1 MLEVTNVLTRSL
13 KRFLVAGLVA
23 LSSAGA
29 FAGQPVE
36 APAVV
41 LVKTFADGRSTHTV
55 VTARKSGS
63 WTPMFPRL
71 KGWTPP
77 PGQLP
82 VSALGVSHALTTQ
95 GVSLQ
100 VSVMRGSPHQQED
113 QVDSFVLRFHQ
124 QPVRVEALREYG
136 LEPVTFSLIP
146 LDPTTLIAPG
156 VANRTAGLAVEN
168 IETVT
173 DPDPRYRVTIRNLT
187 QKAAVMFFVRAFA
200 SDRLALSGRQGH
212 QDGSPL
218 IEPTG
223 TFEFFVRGSSHA
235 NPTAN
240 GWAPQSLDL
249 LELSAV
255 LWDDGT
261 FEGEAEHVATS
272 LLSYVGRRAQLRR
285 VVDIMKNV
293 AASNLDL
300 AATISRL
307 RKQFEELPLQ
317 IDDSM
322 REEALD
328 RLKSLAISAPKDL
341 DSIIQAH
348 LGSVRTGVLRDLAG
362 APTTSSTEFARWHR
376 ELAAQYDDARVS
388 LSRR

>member
-1 MLEVTNVLTRSL
+1 MLGVTNVLSRSI
-13 KRFLVAGLVA
+13 KRFLVTGSLVA
-23 LSSAGA
+23 SSWPGA
-29 FAGQPVE
+29 LAGQPVE

-41 LVKTFADGRSTHTV
+41 LVKTFADGRTTHAV
-55 VTARKSGS
+55 VTARKAGS

-77 PGQLP
+77 PGQLA
-82 VSALGVSHALTTQ
+82 VSALGFSHVLTTQ
-95 GVSLQ
+95 GISLQ

-113 QVDSFVLRFHQ
+113 RVGSFHVRLHQ
-124 QPVRVEALREYG
+124 TVTVEALRDYG

-146 LDPTTLIAPG
+146 LDRTTLIPPG
-156 VANRTAGLAVEN
+156 VVNQTAGLAVESFEP
-168 IETVT
+168 IT
-173 DPDPRYRVTIRNLT
+173 DPDPRYRVVIRNLT
-187 QKAAVMFFVRAFA
+187 TKAAVMFFVNTFA
-200 SDRLALSGRQGH
+200 ADRLATSGRQGH

-218 IEPTG
+218 IKPG
-223 TFEFFVRGSSHA
+223 GSFEFFLRGSSHST
-235 NPTAN
+235 PTAH
-240 GWAPQSLDL
+240 GWAPQSLDR
-249 LELSAV
+249 LELSTV
-255 LWDDGT
+255 LWDDGS
-261 FEGEAEHVATS
+261 FEGETEHVATS

-293 AASNLDL
+293 AASNQDL

-307 RKQFEELPLQ
+307 RKQFEALPLQ

-328 RLKSLAISAPKDL
+328 RLKSLAISPPKDL